1 LNSTEHGGRNRGLS
15 RPARRL
21 LAAGLAALFLLASLP
36 APAQTPT
43 ESSAGLVA
51 GDGGLQGFDDLPPG
65 ERYRQFLFLLFITEG
80 FDQELLATLPADPTA
95 ENTVRE
101 LETRSRDVPN
111 AGLRIAGPETLVA
124 GTANLAR
131 FRLAAEPAIRAELDA
146 LARAYPTLMQMVD
159 EAALAEEALLYRA
172 AFLDSAEPL
181 LAGQGDVP
189 VTLDAYRQQTVRLRN
204 DVEFRAFEAQVDE
217 VTEWVGS
224 ESAAQLEAFHRMVDE
239 NADAEF
245 IRERA
250 GAAEAMNEAARE
262 EQRQWATRRTFQL
275 LWLLGPIMSRAFR

>member
-1 LNSTEHGGRNRGLS
+1 
-15 RPARRL
+15 
-21 LAAGLAALFLLASLP
+21 
-36 APAQTPT
+36 
-43 ESSAGLVA
+43 
-51 GDGGLQGFDDLPPG
+51 
-65 ERYRQFLFLLFITEG
+65 
-80 FDQELLATLPADPTA
+80 
-95 ENTVRE
+95 
-101 LETRSRDVPN
+101 
-111 AGLRIAGPETLVA
+111 
-124 GTANLAR
+124 
-131 FRLAAEPAIRAELDA
+131 
-146 LARAYPTLMQMVD
+146 
-159 EAALAEEALLYRA
+159 
-172 AFLDSAEPL
+172 L